1 MIPDYAKSL
10 GGKKMAIILRKEA
23 IDKYYK
29 NPNICKNCN
38 KVIEVGDSKV
48 STIKIKK
55 FCSKSC
61 SGIFNNKNRKKEK
74 VAKIKKIKPPKWDW
88 LISCTKKEVFTKH
101 KNWQSAR
108 TSIRRHAK
116 FIFDTEI
123 GIYKCKNCNYDK
135 HIEICHINSVSSF
148 NDNTKIIEVNNKN
161 NLMALCPNCHWEYD
175 NGLLKISG

>member
-74 VAKIKKIKPPKWDW
+74 VQ
-88 LISCTKKEVFTKH
+88 V
-101 KNWQSAR
+101 
-108 TSIRRHAK
+108 
-116 FIFDTEI
+116 
-123 GIYKCKNCNYDK
+123 CN
-135 HIEICHINSVSSF
+135 
-148 NDNTKIIEVNNKN
+148 
-161 NLMALCPNCHWEYD
+161 
-175 NGLLKISG
+175 LLL